1 MDRTIWAIFPDAC
14 ADHEVCRADQS
25 ASVDNGAKPQAHTFQ
40 FKIKWEGEQSPRFAL
55 FNLQASVNDMV
66 KVHLCQILAALAGDQ
81 REIHRQAEPRRHCLR
96 GLSTATP
103 DTVDFVTNKLKLGA
117 VVIGEFKRARNPGLH
132 RKFFSLLNLGLN
144 TGRRLAAQYQRLSVN
159 SSAGISIAWRAML
172 TMLACS
178 MRRRT
183 NTCSW

>member
-1 MDRTIWAIFPDAC
+1 M
-14 ADHEVCRADQS
+14 
-25 ASVDNGAKPQAHTFQ
+25 
-40 FKIKWEGEQSPRFAL
+40 
-55 FNLQASVNDMV
+55 
-66 KVHLCQILAALAGDQ
+66 
-81 REIHRQAEPRRHCLR
+81 
-96 GLSTATP
+96 
-103 DTVDFVTNKLKLGA
+103 GA